1 MDAPR
6 SSIASRCG
14 SCSTDVR
21 ASNGL
26 RRGSFAF
33 IVGLVFAVSACREG
47 GDSRGT
53 PPPAVP
59 PPPEVVPVVDL
70 REDLADGGS
79 ITSGQRRVYRAVLA
93 EGQFLEVETE
103 QRGVDF
109 KLNVTGPGGL
119 RFSVDSPNGRH
130 GPERLLLWAAA
141 AGDYEVELAA
151 TSTDAGPQAD
161 PRFTLRVV
169 ALHAGSE
176 RERRRAEAFALGLEA
191 DRQRRS
197 DDAAEVTRS
206 ISTYKREAAAWNA
219 LGELRGEI
227 RAFDGLV
234 WAAMDLHD
242 RREQIEA
249 SRQLAALYERDG
261 NVARQAE
268 ALVDM
273 GEALSEQARRR
284 EAQEA
289 FREALRLLARAPDA
303 ESEARVWNALANAC
317 LEEGQLDQAREGFER
332 SLVLW
337 RRLGRAESEAITRA
351 NLAYLLAE
359 LGEPQLAQDEL
370 ERARTALP
378 DPEPDDEAHL
388 LTREVDTLT
397 RLGRH
402 GERVRRMAERA
413 VALRRE
419 LGDPRALA
427 NALSTAALLEYQ
439 AENYARAERLFLD
452 ARQAMLRAGD
462 AADAAQNLVS
472 AGWCRVLA
480 GRWDEAGAAFSQA
493 LPVLEAAG
501 NPREAASALAGL
513 AWVERHRGGLEP
525 ARQHAL
531 AAVSLVEALRSSTS
545 RLDLRASLLAGRQQ
559 YFDLAVDVLMLLHAR
574 TGEERFAAEAFAVSE
589 RAHGRFLLET
599 LPTGEG
605 GGEGRSPEALARAG
619 RVGRLDAACRSAR
632 ASGASETAL
641 RTCEIELRSALG
653 RLRDSEAAA
662 AAASVTRPVSLAE
675 AQRDLLADGSQLLLY
690 DLGRMRSYLW
700 VVSSRD
706 VHTFVL
712 PPAAELERSALD
724 LYEALTAS
732 QQRSAWFEAERRRA
746 ALAAVLLEPALPV
759 LTGRRLLIAREGALL
774 YVPFSALLL
783 PDSEG
788 ARRQPLLARYEVSYL
803 PSASVGV
810 WMRRLRKRA
819 SPAALDVVALGNPM
833 PTPGFRPLPF
843 SAAEARAAAAAAPP
857 SRGKAFLE
865 REAVKEILTRGR
877 LGGSRFLHLAAHGFA
892 DDRYPEL
899 SGLVFAARDER
910 GRARDGVLRAY
921 EVARLRL
928 SSELVVLSAC
938 DSGLGAKIAGEGLV
952 GLPHA
957 FLRAGAGKVLA
968 SLWRVNDPAAPV
980 LMDELYQGLLRG
992 LPPETAL
999 RQAQLKLAAHPKW
1012 RQPYYWAGFV
1022 LTGAG

>member
-6 SSIASRCG
+6 RSTVSRCG

-21 ASNGL
+21 ESNKL
-26 RRGSFAF
+26 RSGSLAF
-33 IVGLVFAVSACREG
+33 TVCLAFVLSACREEA
-47 GDSRGT
+47 DPRGAA
-53 PPPAVP
+53 PPQAVP
-59 PPPEVVPVVDL
+59 PPSAALTADL
-70 REDLADGGS
+70 RENLTDGGPLA
-79 ITSGQRRVYRAVLA
+79 SGQSRIYRAHLA
-93 EGQFLEVETE
+93 AGHFLEIEAE
-103 QRGVDF
+103 QRGVD
-109 KLNVTGPGGL
+109 LNLTATGPGGL
-119 RFSVDSPNGRH
+119 KLFADSPNGRH
-130 GPERLLLWAAA
+130 GPERLLLWAAV
-141 AGDYEVELAA
+141 AGDYEVKLEAA
-151 TSTDAGPQAD
+151 GGAEAE
-161 PRFTLRVV
+161 PRFTFRVV
-169 ALHAGSE
+169 ALRAGSE
-176 RERRRAEAFALGLEA
+176 RDRRRAEAFALGLKA

-197 DDAAEVTRS
+197 KDQEEIRRS
-206 ISTYKREAAAWNA
+206 LSTYKREAAAWTA

-227 RAFDGLV
+227 HAFDGLV
-234 WAAMDLHD
+234 WAARRLYD
-242 RREQIEA
+242 RSEQIEA
-249 SRQLAALYERDG
+249 SRHLAVLHGRAGDA
-261 NVARQAE
+261 ARQAE
-268 ALVDM
+268 ALVDL
-273 GEALSEQARRR
+273 GEALSEQARRG

-289 FREALRLLARAPDA
+289 FREALRLLARAPDV
-303 ESEARVWNALANAC
+303 ESEARAWNALANAC

-337 RRLGRAESEAITRA
+337 MRLGRAESEAITRA
-351 NLAYLLAE
+351 NLANLLAE

-378 DPEPDDEAHL
+378 DPEPDDEAFL
-388 LTREVDTLT
+388 LTREAITWI
-397 RLGRH
+397 RLGRS
-402 GERVRRMAERA
+402 GEEVRRKIGRA

-419 LGDPRALA
+419 LGDPRGLA

-439 AENYARAERLFLD
+439 AENYARAEKLFLD

-480 GRWDEAGAAFSQA
+480 GRWAEAGAAFSQA

-501 NPREAASALAGL
+501 NPREVLAGL
-513 AWVERHRGGLEP
+513 AWVERQRGDLEP
-525 ARQHAL
+525 ARRHAL
-531 AAVSLVEALRSSTS
+531 AAVSLVEALRSSTG
-545 RLDLRASLLAGRQQ
+545 RLDLRASLLADRQQ

-574 TGEERFAAEAFAVSE
+574 TGEDRFAAEAFAVSE
-589 RAHGRFLLET
+589 RAHGRFLLEA
-599 LPTGEG
+599 LPAGEG
-605 GGEGRSPEALARAG
+605 DTEDREGRPPEALARAG
-619 RVGRLDAACRSAR
+619 RVARLDAACRSAR
-632 ASGASETAL
+632 ASGAAEPAL
-641 RTCEIELRSALG
+641 RACEMELRSALG
-653 RLRDSEAAA
+653 RLRELETATAAGSA
-662 AAASVTRPVSLAE
+662 TRPVSLAE
-675 AQRDLLADGSQLLLY
+675 AQRELLTDGSQLLLY

-700 VVSSRD
+700 VVSSRE

-712 PPAAELERSALD
+712 PPAAELERRALG
-724 LYEALTAS
+724 LYRALAASQRRPAWYEAD
-732 QQRSAWFEAERRRA
+732 RRRA
-746 ALAAVLLEPALPV
+746 ALGAVLLEPALPV

-783 PDSEG
+783 PDPGG

-810 WMRRLRKRA
+810 WMRRLRKGA
-819 SPAALDVVALGNPM
+819 GPAALDVVALGDPR

-843 SAAEARAAAAAAPP
+843 SAAEARAVAAAAPP
-857 SRGKAFLE
+857 SRGRALLGGQ
-865 REAVKEILTRGR
+865 AVKEVLTGGR
-877 LGGSRFLHLAAHGFA
+877 LGGPRFLHLAAHGFA
-892 DDRYPEL
+892 DGRYPEL
-899 SGLVFAARDER
+899 SGLVLAARDER

-921 EVARLRL
+921 EVAGLRMGC
-928 SSELVVLSAC
+928 ELVVLSAC
-938 DSGLGAKIAGEGLV
+938 DSGLGAPIAGEGLV

-992 LPPETAL
+992 LPPEAAL

>member
-1 MDAPR
+1 MDASR
-6 SSIASRCG
+6 SSIVSRCG

-21 ASNGL
+21 VTHGFRS
-26 RRGSFAF
+26 GSLAF
-33 IVGLVFAVSACREG
+33 FWLAFAVSACREDG
-47 GDSRGT
+47 NSRGV

-59 PPPEVVPVVDL
+59 APPEIAQVIDL
-70 REDLADGGS
+70 RENLSDGGPLA
-79 ITSGQRRVYRAVLA
+79 SGQSRVYRASLA
-93 EGQFLEVETE
+93 AGHFLEIEAE

-109 KLNVTGPGGL
+109 KLIATGPGGL
-119 RFSVDSPNGRH
+119 RLVADSPNGRH

-141 AGDYEVELAA
+141 AGDYEVKLEAA
-151 TSTDAGPQAD
+151 EGAEAD
-161 PRFTLRVV
+161 PRFTFRVV
-169 ALHAGSE
+169 ALRAGSE

-197 DDAAEVTRS
+197 GDAAEMARS
-206 ISTYKREAAAWNA
+206 LSTYRREAAAWNA

-234 WAAMDLHD
+234 WAARRLHD

-249 SRQLAALYERDG
+249 SRQLAALHERNG
-261 NVARQAE
+261 EMALQAE

-273 GEALSEQARRR
+273 GEALSEQARRG

-303 ESEARVWNALANAC
+303 ESEARAWNALATAC
-317 LEEGQLDQAREGFER
+317 LEEGQLDQARKGFER

-337 RRLGRAESEAITRA
+337 RRLGRAGSEAITRA
-351 NLAYLLAE
+351 NLANLLAE

-370 ERARTALP
+370 ERARGVLP
-378 DPEPDDEAHL
+378 DPSPDEEAFL
-388 LTREVDTLT
+388 LTREVATWIH
-397 RLGRH
+397 LGRRD
-402 GERVRRMAERA
+402 EEVRQRIGRA

-427 NALSTAALLEYQ
+427 HALSTAALLEYQ
-439 AENYARAERLFLD
+439 AENYTRAERLFLE

-462 AADAAQNLVS
+462 ASDAAQNLVS

-480 GRWDEAGAAFSQA
+480 GRWEAAGVAFSQA

-501 NPREAASALAGL
+501 KPRETALALAGL
-513 AWVERHRGGLEP
+513 AWVERHRGDLEH
-525 ARQHAL
+525 ARQNAL
-531 AAVSLVEALRSSTS
+531 AAVSLVETLRSSTR
-545 RLDLRASLLAGRQQ
+545 RLDLRASLLADRQQ

-574 TGEERFAAEAFAVSE
+574 TGEDRFAAEAFAVSE
-589 RAHGRFLLET
+589 RAHGRFLLEA
-599 LPTGEG
+599 LPAGEG
-605 GGEGRSPEALARAG
+605 GGVGRSPEALARAD

-632 ASGASETAL
+632 ASDAAETAL
-641 RTCEIELRSALG
+641 RACEMELRSALG
-653 RLRDSEAAA
+653 QLRESEAAPA
-662 AAASVTRPVSLAE
+662 AGSVTRPVSLAE
-675 AQRDLLADGSQLLLY
+675 AQSELLADGSQLLLY
-690 DLGRMRSYLW
+690 DLGRTRSYLW
-700 VVSSRD
+700 VVSSQD
-706 VHTFVL
+706 VETFIL
-712 PPAAELERSALD
+712 PAAAELERRALD
-724 LYEALTAS
+724 LYRALAAS
-732 QQRSAWFEAERRRA
+732 QRRSAWFEAERRSA
-746 ALAAVLLEPALPV
+746 ALAAVLLEPALSV
-759 LTGRRLLIAREGALL
+759 LTSRRLLIAREGALL

-783 PDSEG
+783 PDSGEAG
-788 ARRQPLLARYEVSYL
+788 RQPLIARYEVSYL

-819 SPAALDVVALGNPM
+819 SPAALDVVALGNPQ

-843 SAAEARAAAAAAPP
+843 SADEARAVAAAAPP
-857 SRGKAFLE
+857 FRGKAFIGG
-865 REAVKEILTRGR
+865 EAVKEVLTRSR
-877 LGGSRFLHLAAHGFA
+877 LGGPRFLHLAAHGFA

-928 SSELVVLSAC
+928 PSELVVLSAC
-938 DSGLGAKIAGEGLV
+938 DSGLGARIAGEGMV

-980 LMDELYQGLLRG
+980 LMSGFYQALLREG
-992 LPPETAL
+992 LTPEAAL
-999 RQAQLKLAAHPKW
+999 RSAQLELAAHPKW